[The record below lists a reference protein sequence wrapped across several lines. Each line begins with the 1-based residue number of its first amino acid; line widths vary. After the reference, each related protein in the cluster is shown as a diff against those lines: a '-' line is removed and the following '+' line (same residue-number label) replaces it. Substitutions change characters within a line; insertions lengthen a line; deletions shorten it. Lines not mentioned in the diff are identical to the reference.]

1 MSKSKCFSIILIFVL
16 GVGMLA
22 AQDALQL
29 TTRLKTQLMQQLS
42 VSEQEALQVMEQLR
56 VRLRNQ
62 KQQQLALDDAAVGE
76 LLKLCKQ
83 NRIKATEVPAVLAA
97 GSTWMHQIRQYG
109 EPLKTAR
116 QEMCMTMAGEL
127 KRLKTGTGEGI
138 GEKVATAMQTRLQTR
153 LRQGTA
159 DGSGQMNQYR
169 KNYHGERG
177 YSGSH
182 GGKRDSTPGPK

>member
-1 MSKSKCFSIILIFVL
+1 MSAKKCFIVILVL
-16 GVGMLA
+16 ALAAGMLV
-22 AQDALQL
+22 AQDAVQL
-29 TTRLKTQLMQQLS
+29 RTSLKSQLMRQLA
-42 VSEQEALQVMEQLR
+42 VSEREALQLMTQLR
-56 VRLRNQ
+56 TRLQARN
-62 KQQQLALDDAAVGE
+62 QQQLALDDATVDE
-76 LLKLCKQ
+76 VLKLCKR
-83 NRIKATEVPAVLAA
+83 NRVASSEVPAIIAA

-153 LRQGTA
+153 LRQETA
-159 DGSGQMNQYR
+159 AGSGQMNQYR